1 MSLMLT
7 EYINAAMATAEFE
20 QLEDSTEIYGEI
32 PRCEGL
38 WAVGESEAEC
48 REELR
53 SSLEDWIEAKLSYGH
68 DLPAFGAV
76 TVVRAMAATG

>member
-1 MSLMLT
+1 MRVMLT
-7 EYINAAMATAEFE
+7 DYINAAMATAEFE

-38 WAVGESEAEC
+38 WAVGDTEDEC

-53 SSLEDWIEAKLSYGH
+53 SALEDWLIVKLHFG
-68 DLPAFGAV
+68 DELPAFGDVVIRTPALAV
-76 TVVRAMAATG
+76 A